1 MIRYIVNGNPIDVKP
16 EDIARFEAINPGAE
30 RMNMFQ
36 RTTEPNPA
44 SDTFGLLEKLQMLK
58 DTPLPGIAGAG
69 KDKAITALQ
78 AGVGFFDSVFNEKN
92 EALKN
97 KETDPYKDN
106 AFLDFTHDMY
116 RYAAKDFTDTK
127 RAEALLN
134 IQSAI
139 SKGKKYDDEDIAKI
153 FEIGRKVEEIGLP
166 DEAKAYQEIYEKN
179 KEKYGGFTAFFQAL
193 GENPTFAIGT
203 TVGSS
208 ARFFGQAVNS
218 PTTLRRSLAGGT
230 AAGLTAFAAG
240 PAAPVSVPTAFASGF
255 FGTLSGNL
263 EQATTFQEIVS
274 EQLRLEGKDFTIENM
289 KSFLDDDEVITFKSP
304 RGKAFDIV
312 GTRAQIARK
321 RAFKR
326 GVTIGFVDTA
336 IGLIGGKVVGG
347 MVGRGA
353 TKKAIGLTSSAF
365 GIGGGIASET
375 AGMIAGGQELETG
388 DILLEGLAEK
398 ALALT
403 GVTSIPAVVK
413 GKKTYE
419 LNGQEVS
426 EKTLLKELYNMSDVE
441 VAEILD
447 KIKITNDNFT
457 KNRILQRAE
466 SGRYQSEI
474 SPEVTNIDDRK
485 KLAELQMKLDNFER
499 QNKSKSIFKS
509 PGLQNKID
517 ETQKQIN
524 DILDTYATQPQ
535 VSPET
540 SQAFK
545 DSAAKI
551 RAARNKFLTDEIT
564 EKVKKSKIYKNRDID
579 TKNLTA
585 QESVDLFIK
594 NEAAN
599 LGYDLTLLNEKLTT
613 TKDAKTRR
621 EIKRKIKEVQGE
633 INALE
638 QNAEEARTSHGFL
651 LEDNA
656 TGKMTIVINDDVAL
670 SDGANINVAA
680 HELLH
685 AILRNTFLTEKGLR
699 AREVK
704 GVGLQTGQKL
714 MDYLVE
720 NNELELLVG
729 GDILARL
736 KRYGEK
742 NEDGTYSYSDV
753 AGQEILNLL
762 SDAFVNTNY
771 STNFESFLLELGQRI
786 SDIIQAYVPEKYAN
800 KLNFADGKQVFD
812 FIKTFNK
819 AVRGDKIAE
828 RIIER
833 TTRKGIDVKPEAQ
846 QETQATKPQMSKQ
859 ASDNV
864 QRIYEEKGA
873 VNGSFEIIQE
883 FKPITNRL
891 ALRYKDVPGYNR
903 ELLVDEIETGKR
915 GIYDLIQEYNPNSGV
930 PLAAY
935 INKFLPARAIEAAN
949 RVLDTEFKQDVT
961 ERVDIAAEETT
972 TEVKAKPK
980 PKKIVLADRLGI
992 GEKVNEAIKK
1002 IIPTL
1007 EVKDLTF
1014 KSLKNKIP
1022 EVVGDLFG
1030 IAAKKLITN
1039 ANITKGELQSSQM
1052 FISKNAD
1059 LLINMLPEGATASG
1073 TATGIPN
1080 SLLKAFYTKTG
1091 RAKMAKT
1098 GSAAGLA
1105 IQQKNKI
1112 NRKQFLEVFGIV
1124 DGKPNRTDRNTS
1136 ARVLALANTLGKMI
1150 TNQAVRQQDLKLSN
1164 ESITKLKDGKSNIM
1178 FSKQTIENVKSDKN
1192 GNFTKNSSLIDQN
1205 GKEITTVPSDK
1216 VLITKQDP
1224 ETGLFVGDVVTIKQM
1239 DALWDSDRGITWQDH
1254 MSARLNVFLDR
1265 NPQYYDALQEL
1276 FTGGVKRTAYMTKDI
1291 FEVAIPKTD
1300 KIKQTEQISA
1310 SRLDYH
1316 RSLNQK
1322 EKEKGLKGKRLRKNI
1337 QELDTSKD
1345 KDKTKTFINLFNNI
1359 GKYLNEG
1366 QNMLD
1371 LWLMEEMLLHS
1382 SVDQNNFFRKSALLL
1397 GFPIDDNGNPIIDQ
1411 VVIEEHTPINEVIK
1425 IAMGSAIR
1433 NKIKD
1438 ITPLLESLL
1447 SQFSILAKDDPSG
1460 KLKSSMGIDF
1470 YNKVA
1475 PRILDGSLK
1484 LKPGHAGIYRL
1495 MKHGVNPF
1503 RYKLLESGK
1512 TIAQEFSVDNLSVDE
1527 ARQKV
1532 IDYFEGNV
1540 SLEYNT
1546 QMSKVPF
1553 SKGSVKNN
1561 KLSNAIF
1568 KARTVNFSKQSKGIT
1583 VLDFD
1588 DTLATTESL
1597 VKYTAPDGTTGTLNA
1612 EQFASTYQDLQDQ
1625 GYTFDF
1631 SDFNRVVKGKL
1642 APLFN
1647 KALKLQKKFG
1657 PENMFVLTARPPAAQ
1672 KPIFDFLKAN
1682 GLNIPLKNITGLGN
1696 STSEA
1701 KALWIADKVAEG
1713 YNDFYFADDALQNVQ
1728 AVKNMLDQF
1737 DVKSKV
1743 QQAKV
1748 QFSKGMDQSFNDILQ
1763 DVTGID
1769 SKKRYSQ
1776 TKARKRGE
1784 GKGKF
1789 RFFVPPSH
1797 EDFAGLLYNF
1807 MGKGEKGNKHREFF
1821 EQALLKPLNR
1831 AYQELTAAKQAIAT
1845 DYKNL
1850 IKQFPDLRKKLT
1862 KKTPDGDYYYSDAV
1876 RVYLWDK
1883 AGFEIPGT
1891 SKTDVK
1897 ELSDLV
1903 KNDPEL
1909 QSFADT
1915 IGKISR
1921 MDEGYIE
1928 PGEHWEAGDIRTDLA
1943 DATGR
1948 VGRAKFFN
1956 EFQENADIIFNKENL
1971 NKIEA
1976 AYGPDFRA
1984 ALEDILYRTKNGTNR
1999 TVGPNKIV
2007 NGFLDYLNGSI
2018 GATMFFNA
2026 RSAVLQTLSTVNFI
2040 NFGDNNIFKA
2050 AAAFANQPQ
2059 FWKDF
2064 SMIFNS
2070 DVLKQRRAGVAFD
2083 INANEIASAV
2093 GKSKTAAG
2101 KVRAAVKY
2109 LLQIGF
2115 LPTQMADS
2123 FAISLGGASMY
2134 RNRVNTYLKQG
2145 LSQKEAEAKAFT
2157 DFQEVSEA
2165 TQQSAR
2171 PDMISQQQASVLGRL
2186 ILAFQNT
2193 PSQYVRLIKKA
2204 GLDLINRR
2212 KSKPYTSQVKSD
2224 MSNISRIIYY
2234 GAVQNIIFGALQTAL
2249 FAILFSEDDEEDQ
2262 KTQKFFKTKKDRVIN
2277 GTIDTILRGSGVAG
2291 AIVATVKNGLI
2302 KYHENQNKKWNKQ
2315 LDTISEELIQ
2325 LSPPIGIK
2333 KRKLDGFEKTLEY
2346 NKKVIP
2352 EMDTFDIDNPIWY
2365 AYAQLIEGATNIPV
2379 ARLHRKV
2386 ENIRAALNSENEWW
2400 QRLAV
2405 GLGWSKWDVGIENKE
2420 VEAVKEKIKEQKK
2433 KIKKSKDKNKI
2444 ITRPSPQIINL

>member
-16 EDIARFEAINPGAE
+16 EDIARFEAVNPGAQ

-44 SDTFGLLEKLQMLK
+44 SDTFGLLEKLQMIK
-58 DTPLPGIAGAG
+58 DTPLPGITGVG
-69 KDKAITALQ
+69 KDKVITAVQ
-78 AGVGFFDSVFNEKN
+78 AGVGFFDSVFNEKD

-166 DEAKAYQEIYEKN
+166 DEARAYQEIYEKN

-218 PTTLRRSLAGGT
+218 PTTLGRSLAGGT
-230 AAGLTAFAAG
+230 TAAGLALAAG
-240 PAAPVSVPTAFASGF
+240 PAAPVSIPTAFASGF

-263 EQATTFQEIVS
+263 EQATTFQEIMS
-274 EQLRLEGKDFTIENM
+274 EQLRLDGKDFTIENM
-289 KSFLDDDEVITFKSP
+289 KSFLDNDEVITFKSP

-321 RAFKR
+321 RAYKR

-365 GIGGGIASET
+365 GVGGGITSET

-403 GVTSIPAVVK
+403 GVTSIPAIAK

-419 LNGQEVS
+419 FNGQEVS

-447 KIKITNDNFT
+447 NIKITNDNFT

-466 SGRYQSEI
+466 AGRYQAEI
-474 SPEVTNIDDRK
+474 SSEVTNINDRK

-621 EIKRKIKEVQGE
+621 AIKRKIKEVQGE

-736 KRYGEK
+736 KSYGKK
-742 NEDGTYSYSDV
+742 NEDGTYSYSDI

-771 STNFESFLLELGQRI
+771 NTKFESFLLELGQRI

-800 KLNFADGKQVFD
+800 KLNFANGKQVFD

-819 AVRGDKIAE
+819 AVRGDKVAE

-833 TTRKGIDVKPEAQ
+833 TTRKGIDVKPEVQ

-935 INKFLPARAIEAAN
+935 INTYLPARAIEAAN

-961 ERVDIAAEETT
+961 ERVDIAAEEVT

-980 PKKIVLADRLGI
+980 PKKIVLADRLGV
-992 GEKVNEAIKK
+992 KNEVDK
-1002 IIPTL
+1002 II
-1007 EVKDLTF
+1007 
-1014 KSLKNKIP
+1014 KNKIP
-1022 EVVGDLFG
+1022 EINIKELTFKKIKNLVPDVVGKMFG
-1030 IAAKKLITN
+1030 ISPKKLISL
-1039 ANITKGELQSSQM
+1039 ANITKSELQTAQM

-1059 LLINMLPEGATASG
+1059 LLISMLPEGSTQSG
-1073 TATGIPN
+1073 TATGVPN
-1080 SLLKAFYTKTG
+1080 SLLKAFYTKTD
-1091 RAKMAKT
+1091 RAKMSKT

-1105 IQQKNKI
+1105 VQVKNKI
-1112 NRKQFLEVFGIV
+1112 NKNDFLEVFGIV
-1124 DGKPNRTDRNTS
+1124 DGKPNRDDRNTS

-1150 TNQAVRQQDLKLSN
+1150 TNQTIRQNLQLLGNS
-1164 ESITKLKDGKSNIM
+1164 EQTIQNIREGASSVM
-1178 FSKQTIENVKSDKN
+1178 FSKSNKVFQKHNLPDLNINDPKNGIENYNIFLDKMTLLATYGKPGLIRRVDLYNFGITNQLVKEYSREQTKELGDVFTIGKSEDRVYLRPDAESALGKN
-1192 GNFTKNSSLIDQN
+1192 VKN
-1205 GKEITTVPSDK
+1205 
-1216 VLITKQDP
+1216 ITKAKAKRYNEVGQANFNDMIDMIRKAIKDHP
-1224 ETGLFVGDVVTIKQM
+1224 NDKQLHTAIFMYLSSAVNDTSHPMRAGAEYVGGDITATGKIIYEHALQNANVRDVIM
-1239 DALWDSDRGITWQDH
+1239 DALLDKKQDFNKTLKAIKKNYKLIAL
-1254 MSARLNVFLDR
+1254 SEA
-1265 NPQYYDALQEL
+1265 DAKAIDAATYIDENGNLIKYKN
-1276 FTGGVKRTAYMTKDI
+1276 GMGVGWDI
-1291 FEVAIPKTD
+1291 FVDNWFDRYFNSDINILNPD
-1300 KIKQTEQISA
+1300 NIK
-1310 SRLDYH
+1310 
-1316 RSLNQK
+1316 
-1322 EKEKGLKGKRLRKNI
+1322 
-1337 QELDTSKD
+1337 
-1345 KDKTKTFINLFNNI
+1345 
-1359 GKYLNEG
+1359 
-1366 QNMLD
+1366 
-1371 LWLMEEMLLHS
+1371 
-1382 SVDQNNFFRKSALLL
+1382 
-1397 GFPIDDNGNPIIDQ
+1397 
-1411 VVIEEHTPINEVIK
+1411 VIK
-1425 IAMGSAIR
+1425 NNNSFA
-1433 NKIKD
+1433 D
-1438 ITPLLESLL
+1438 
-1447 SQFSILAKDDPSG
+1447 
-1460 KLKSSMGIDF
+1460 
-1470 YNKVA
+1470 
-1475 PRILDGSLK
+1475 
-1484 LKPGHAGIYRL
+1484 
-1495 MKHGVNPF
+1495 
-1503 RYKLLESGK
+1503 
-1512 TIAQEFSVDNLSVDE
+1512 
-1527 ARQKV
+1527 
-1532 IDYFEGNV
+1532 
-1540 SLEYNT
+1540 EYNVT
-1546 QMSKVPF
+1546 MSGRVAF
-1553 SKGSVKNN
+1553 SKGSIKNN

-1568 KARTVNFSKQSKGIT
+1568 KARTVNFSKQNKGIT

-1597 VKYTAPDGTTGTLNA
+1597 VKYTAPNGETGTLNA

-1631 SDFNRVVKGKL
+1631 SDFNKVVKGKL

-1763 DVTGID
+1763 DVTGIE

-1776 TKARKRGE
+1776 AKARKRGE
-1784 GKGKF
+1784 GKGRF

-1850 IKQFPDLRKKLT
+1850 IKQFPVLRKKLT

-1883 AGFEIPGT
+1883 AGFEIPGM

-1897 ELSDLV
+1897 ELSNLV
-1903 KNDPEL
+1903 KSDPEL
-1909 QSFADT
+1909 QAFADS

-1928 PGEHWEAGDIRTDLA
+1928 PGENWEAGDIRTDLA

-1956 EFQENADIIFNKENL
+1956 EFQENADIIFSKENL

-1976 AYGPDFRA
+1976 AYGRDFRE
-1984 ALEDILYRTKNGTNR
+1984 ALEDVLYRTKTGTNR
-1999 TVGPNKIV
+1999 TVGQNKIV

-2040 NFGDNNIFKA
+2040 NFGDNNVFKA
-2050 AAAFANQPQ
+2050 AAAFANQKQ

-2064 SMIFNS
+2064 VMIFNS

-2115 LPTQMADS
+2115 LPTQIADS

-2134 RNRVNTYLKQG
+2134 RNRVNTYKSQG

-2212 KSKPYTSQVKSD
+2212 KTKPYTSQVKSD

-2249 FAILFSEDDEEDQ
+2249 FAMLFSEDDEEDE
-2262 KTQKFFKTKKDRVIN
+2262 KTKKFFKTKKDRVIN

-2291 AIVATVKNGLI
+2291 AIVSTIKNGLI
-2302 KYHENQNKKWNKQ
+2302 KYHENQGKKWNKQ

-2333 KRKLDGFEKTLEY
+2333 KRKLDSFEKTLEF

-2386 ENIRAALNSENEWW
+2386 ENVRAALNSENEWW

-2444 ITRPSPQIINL
+2444 RTRPSPQIINL

>member
-1 MIRYIVNGNPIDVKP
+1 MIRYIVNGKPIDVKP

-78 AGVGFFDSVFNEKN
+78 AGVGFFDSVFNEKD
-92 EALKN
+92 EALNN
-97 KETDPYKDN
+97 KQTDPYKDIML
-106 AFLDFTHDMY
+106 LDFTHDMY

-139 SKGKKYDDEDIAKI
+139 SKGKKYNDEDIVKI
-153 FEIGRKVEEIGLP
+153 FEIGKKVEEIGLT
-166 DEAKAYQEIYEKN
+166 DEARAYQEIYEKN
-179 KEKYGGFTAFFQAL
+179 KEKYGSFTAFFQAL
-193 GENPTFAIGT
+193 GETPSFAIGT
-203 TVGSS
+203 TVGSFF
-208 ARFFGQAVNS
+208 RFAGQAINS
-218 PTTLRRSLAGGT
+218 PTTLGRSLAGGT
-230 AAGLTAFAAG
+230 TAAGLALAAG

-263 EQATTFQEIVS
+263 EQATTFQEIMS
-274 EQLRLEGKDFTIENM
+274 EQLQLEGKDFTIENM
-289 KSFLDDDEVITFKSP
+289 KSFLDNDEVITFKSP

-466 SGRYQSEI
+466 AGRYQSEI
-474 SPEVTNIDDRK
+474 SSEVTNIDDRK

-509 PGLQNKID
+509 PGLQNKIN

-564 EKVKKSKIYKNRDID
+564 EKVKKSKIYKSRDID

-613 TKDAKTRR
+613 TKDAKT
-621 EIKRKIKEVQGE
+621 KRAIQKKIKEIQGE

-638 QNAEEARTSHGFL
+638 QNAEEARASHGFL

-742 NEDGTYSYSDV
+742 NEDGTYSYSDI

-771 STNFESFLLELGQRI
+771 STKFESFLLELGQRI

-800 KLNFADGKQVFD
+800 KLNFADGRQVFD

-819 AVRGDKIAE
+819 AVRGDKVAE

-833 TTRKGIDVKPEAQ
+833 TTRKGIDVKPETQ

-891 ALRYKDVPGYNR
+891 ALRYKNVPGYNR
-903 ELLVDEIETGKR
+903 ELLIDEIETGRR

-935 INKFLPARAIEAAN
+935 INKFLPVRAIEAAN
-949 RVLDTEFKQDVT
+949 RVLGEEFTQDVT
-961 ERVDIAAEETT
+961 DISDDTPTPTT
-972 TEVKAKPK
+972 KTEDKT
-980 PKKIVLADRLGI
+980 KKIVLADRLGI
-992 GEKVNEAIKK
+992 TDKVSKAI
-1002 IIPTL
+1002 
-1007 EVKDLTF
+1007 
-1014 KSLKNKIP
+1014 NKIVPSLNIDKLSFKTVKNEIP
-1022 EVVGDLFG
+1022 EIVGDLFG
-1030 IAAKKLITN
+1030 ISPKKLKTL
-1039 ANITKGELQSSQM
+1039 ANISKPELQKAQM
-1052 FISKNAD
+1052 YISKNAD
-1059 LLINMLPEGATASG
+1059 LFIAMLPEGATTSG
-1073 TATGIPN
+1073 TATGVPN
-1080 SLLKAFYTKTG
+1080 TLLAAFYTKTD

-1098 GSAAGLA
+1098 GSAAGLPV
-1105 IQQKNKI
+1105 QVKNKNI
-1112 NRKQFLEVFGIV
+1112 TSKKFLETFGII
-1124 DGKPNRTDRNTS
+1124 DGIPVRTDRNTS
-1136 ARVLALANTLGKMI
+1136 ARVLALANLTGKMI
-1150 TNQAVRQQDLKLSN
+1150 TNQAIRQEEASIKLTT
-1164 ESITKLKDGKSNIM
+1164 EAVTKLKDGKSTVM
-1178 FSKQTIENVKSDKN
+1178 FSKEGLKDNLNKHTGEQMLDPRSGNNRKIFKSFIEETLPMYLSPIYNSDTFGPRTSLEENVK
-1192 GNFTKNSSLIDQN
+1192 
-1205 GKEITTVPSDK
+1205 
-1216 VLITKQDP
+1216 
-1224 ETGLFVGDVVTIKQM
+1224 
-1239 DALWDSDRGITWQDH
+1239 RG
-1254 MSARLNVFLDR
+1254 
-1265 NPQYYDALQEL
+1265 
-1276 FTGGVKRTAYMTKDI
+1276 
-1291 FEVAIPKTD
+1291 
-1300 KIKQTEQISA
+1300 
-1310 SRLDYH
+1310 
-1316 RSLNQK
+1316 
-1322 EKEKGLKGKRLRKNI
+1322 
-1337 QELDTSKD
+1337 
-1345 KDKTKTFINLFNNI
+1345 
-1359 GKYLNEG
+1359 
-1366 QNMLD
+1366 
-1371 LWLMEEMLLHS
+1371 
-1382 SVDQNNFFRKSALLL
+1382 FFMAAAERKSALEKGIKNRKQNKDKLKIKHTLEQEKQMQGFVKDKRNSGFKKLFTPGYNETIENHFKGAEIYFKGLSKAWQDGHAPEVTAILQSSPASSGHVMRLL
-1397 GFPIDDNGNPIIDQ
+1397 GLPKGLHKDVKVVDQ
-1411 VVIEEHTPINEVIK
+1411 GMLVDKTQTNQKNKAIKEHTLQNSEATDMMGQA
-1425 IAMGSAIR
+1425 IAMGPKAVGRLVDYFKEHYYMIGLSFEDTAKVDQHFKNNQPQEFQ
-1433 NKIKD
+1433 NKLNEVFIPYLKGEVGID
-1438 ITPLLESLL
+1438 QMPDPMMKMVHPKVNATRGGIDLDNITMNDGKTAREKYFGASNENIFKYLNGEV
-1447 SQFSILAKDDPSG
+1447 SIDYLKQSG
-1460 KLKSSMGIDF
+1460 KVKLVKNTENQVKLADM
-1470 YNKVA
+1470 
-1475 PRILDGSLK
+1475 SLK
-1484 LKPGHAGIYRL
+1484 AR
-1495 MKHGVNPF
+1495 
-1503 RYKLLESGK
+1503 S
-1512 TIAQEFSVDNLSVDE
+1512 LS
-1527 ARQKV
+1527 
-1532 IDYFEGNV
+1532 Y
-1540 SLEYNT
+1540 
-1546 QMSKVPF
+1546 F
-1553 SKGSVKNN
+1553 SKKSRGMS
-1561 KLSNAIF
+1561 
-1568 KARTVNFSKQSKGIT
+1568 
-1583 VLDFD
+1583 
-1588 DTLATTESL
+1588 
-1597 VKYTAPDGTTGTLNA
+1597 
-1612 EQFASTYQDLQDQ
+1612 
-1625 GYTFDF
+1625 TFDF
-1631 SDFNRVVKGKL
+1631 DETLIDKGENFIIAKKGDETIKISSGNWPIDGPTYAEQGYSFDFTDFVNVRGGIEG
-1642 APLFN
+1642 PL
-1647 KALKLQKKFG
+1647 LQKMKNQIKKFG
-1657 PENMFVLTARPPAAQ
+1657 PNNVFVLTARPPESAKA
-1672 KPIFDFLKAN
+1672 IHEWLKTKDI
-1682 GLNIPLKNITGLGN
+1682 NIPFKNITGLGN
-1696 STSEA
+1696 STGEA
-1701 KALWIADKVAEG
+1701 KAMWMLDKFSEG
-1713 YNDFYFADDALQNVQ
+1713 YNDMYFVDDALPNVK
-1728 AVKNMLDQF
+1728 AVKNVLDQL
-1737 DVKSKV
+1737 DIKSNV
-1743 QQAKV
+1743 QQVKV

-1862 KKTPDGDYYYSDAV
+1862 NKTPDGDYYYSDAV

-1909 QSFADT
+1909 QAFADT

-1956 EFQENADIIFNKENL
+1956 EFQENADIIFSQENL

-1976 AYGPDFRA
+1976 AYGADFRA
-1984 ALEDILYRTKNGTNR
+1984 ALQDILYRTKNGTNR

-2050 AAAFANQPQ
+2050 SAAFANQPQ

-2145 LSQKEAEAKAFT
+2145 LSKKEAEAKAFT

-2249 FAILFSEDDEEDQ
+2249 FAMLFSEDDEEDE

-2291 AIVATVKNGLI
+2291 AIVSTIKNGLI

-2386 ENIRAALNSENEWW
+2386 ENVRAALNSENEWW

-2444 ITRPSPQIINL
+2444 RTRPSPQIINL